1 MTWRSIVVGAGVAS
15 MVWAT
20 SSLASE
26 AWPLMAYQPVSLP
39 NGIALTPVSYI
50 GYYMAGQAVEMAC
63 WENRIWHREEK
74 KDLQENAAF
83 AAGINASMDWR
94 GWPDRGDTLRV
105 NLDLSRVAA
114 GRDENGW
121 SDTTLVEATVECMRA
136 NAGQFAPSVHYLA
149 VKIDGAARY
158 ARYAGVFDV
167 RGYKCGPAVRQY
179 P

>member
-1 MTWRSIVVGAGVAS
+1 MRCRSLLIVAGV
-15 MVWAT
+15 V
-20 SSLASE
+20 SLMGAAQALGSE
-26 AWPLMAYQPVSLP
+26 AWPLTAYQPISLP

-50 GYYMAGQAVEMAC
+50 GYYMAGQAVEIAC
-63 WENRIWHREEK
+63 WENRIWHPEDK
-74 KDLQENAAF
+74 KDYQENAAF
-83 AAGINASMDWR
+83 AAGFKASMDWK

-105 NLDLSRVAA
+105 VLDLSGVASR
-114 GRDENGW
+114 RDENGW

-136 NAGQFAPSVHYLA
+136 NAGQFAPAVHYLA
-149 VKIDGAARY
+149 VKIDGTAKY